1 MNYFSQQQFQ
11 GTQRKFIRL
20 FVSSEQKKF
29 IATVNAFEQ
38 NLSEQIANS
47 YACTCEQFQSEV
59 CSNKYFVTNIRQ
71 NGFSV
76 IIPKELNI
84 GQVLNDQ
91 TYITCKIISKAK
103 NKNKKTNNCKRN
115 DKQTKKT
122 LKEQQKIEP
131 QLPDISPPKIL
142 TSKNI
147 PLQENKDEKIQRNSK
162 KKNKKNKRK
171 NQYLQ
176 SLQIIDG
183 KQNNQIGQ
191 NLYNDQLQS
200 ISQTKQQFQSQNLNT
215 QVQQTENIKLQEL
228 IDNVYCDAL
237 ISQNINKQAQNDKTD
252 YKKQENQ
259 YQNTYIHETIQNL
272 MKNDQ
277 NLIQEQNN
285 QEKSS
290 VNNQQ
295 NNLQITNKVVKFTE
309 SNLILKETLDYFQDS
324 LNNSQEMPKVP
335 NSSFQTNIEHS
346 TRQNKQKQNQNNL
359 KQQQND
365 KLSQN
370 NRQNYIFNQ
379 SNYNIHKNNR
389 RQNKKK
395 GKNDI

>member
-11 GTQRKFIRL
+11 GTQRKFVRL

-59 CSNKYFVTNIRQ
+59 CSNRYIVTNIRQ

-91 TYITCKIISKAK
+91 TYITCKIISKA
-103 NKNKKTNNCKRN
+103 NNKTNNCQRN
-115 DKQTKKT
+115 DKKTKKT

-131 QLPDISPPKIL
+131 KFPDISPPKIL
-142 TSKNI
+142 TSKYI
-147 PLQENKDEKIQRNSK
+147 PLQENKEEKIQRNQK

-176 SLQIIDG
+176 SLQIIDR

-191 NLYNDQLQS
+191 NLFNDQLQS
-200 ISQTKQQFQSQNLNT
+200 ISQTKEQFLGQNLNT

-228 IDNVYCDAL
+228 IDNVYCDVL
-237 ISQNINKQAQNDKTD
+237 ISQNINKQAQNDNTD

-259 YQNTYIHETIQNL
+259 HQNTSKLETIQNL
-272 MKNDQ
+272 MKNDE

-285 QEKSS
+285 QEKSQ
-290 VNNQQ
+290 VNNQK
-295 NNLQITNKVVKFTE
+295 NNLQIKNKVVKFTE
-309 SNLILKETLDYFQDS
+309 SNLILKETFDYFEDS
-324 LNNSQEMPKVP
+324 LNNSKEMPKVP

-359 KQQQND
+359 MQQQND

-370 NRQNYIFNQ
+370 NKQNYIFNQ

-389 RQNKKK
+389 RKNKKK